1 MEITKYDKI
10 DMLNAD
16 KLYDEVMNSGVD
28 TVDNSGF
35 VLLPIG
41 LYLGCNK
48 GMILDI
54 YKKYKAEGRLV
65 YFVNYEGKWLLD
77 HNGDLNLKQK

>member
-1 MEITKYDKI
+1 MNITKEDRSAMLDAAQLFDRAINDKGTGP
-10 DMLNAD
+10 A
-16 KLYDEVMNSGVD
+16 
-28 TVDNSGF
+28 F
-35 VLLPIG
+35 LPIG
-41 LYLGCNK
+41 LFLGCNK

-77 HNGDLNLKQK
+77 GKGDLNLIKE

>member
-1 MEITKYDKI
+1 MNITKYDKI

-28 TVDNSGF
+28 IEDNSGF
-35 VLLPIG
+35 VLFPIG

-48 GMILDI
+48 SMILDI

-77 HNGDLNLKQK
+77 SKGDINLVKE